1 LTFEIS
7 DFNAAQERHYLFH
20 SRRLCVLSSLFFLTL
35 FVFHHLDYDDPP
47 LVSAELVEDE
57 PEFDLSSYSTNNHQ
71 HHHHPVPTAPH
82 ASMVTNTLSPTT
94 TTTTTTCNPQ
104 QQSQEPPPTTA
115 STTTT
120 TYTIPAPAPAAAAQT
135 TARLMIR
142 NLGRTEKGMQ
152 CPHCQR
158 QMVTRVR
165 VQADVSLLLLSL
177 YYYFYFGHSFG
188 CHFVCLAAKPRYI
201 HGTLFCIVYIY
212 NVVL

>member
-1 LTFEIS
+1 MDDSRKLTFEIS

-35 FVFHHLDYDDPP
+35 FVFHHLEYDDPP

-94 TTTTTTCNPQ
+94 TTTTCNPQ

-120 TYTIPAPAPAAAAQT
+120 TTYTIPAPAAAAQT

-165 VQADVSLLLLSL
+165 DQADCVTIVVVIILLFLFWPLFWLPLCVPCCKTTVHSWYIIL
-177 YYYFYFGHSFG
+177 YH
-188 CHFVCLAAKPRYI
+188 I
-201 HGTLFCIVYIY
+201 
-212 NVVL
+212 

>member
-1 LTFEIS
+1 MDDSRKLTFEIS

-35 FVFHHLDYDDPP
+35 FVFHHLEYDDPP

-94 TTTTTTCNPQ
+94 TTTTCNPQ

-120 TYTIPAPAPAAAAQT
+120 TTYTIPAPAAAAQT

-165 VQADVSLLLLSL
+165 DQADCVTIVVVIILLFLFWPLFWL
-177 YYYFYFGHSFG
+177 PFCVPCCKTTVHSWYVIL
-188 CHFVCLAAKPRYI
+188 CIIYI
-201 HGTLFCIVYIY
+201 
-212 NVVL
+212 

>member
-1 LTFEIS
+1 
-7 DFNAAQERHYLFH
+7 
-20 SRRLCVLSSLFFLTL
+20 LCVLSSLFFLTL
-35 FVFHHLDYDDPP
+35 FVFHHLEYDDPP

-94 TTTTTTCNPQ
+94 TTTTCNPQ

-120 TYTIPAPAPAAAAQT
+120 TTYTIPAPAAAAQT

-165 VQADVSLLLLSL
+165 DQADCVTIVVVIILLFLFWPLFWL
-177 YYYFYFGHSFG
+177 PFCVPCCKTTVHSWYVIL
-188 CHFVCLAAKPRYI
+188 CIIYI
-201 HGTLFCIVYIY
+201 
-212 NVVL
+212 